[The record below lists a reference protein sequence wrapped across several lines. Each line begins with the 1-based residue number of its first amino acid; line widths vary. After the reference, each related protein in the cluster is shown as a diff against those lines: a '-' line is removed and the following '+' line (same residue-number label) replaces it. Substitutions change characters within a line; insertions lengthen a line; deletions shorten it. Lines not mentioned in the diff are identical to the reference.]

1 MVRATRMRVCTLTGQ
16 QFTLEP
22 SMSPRTSRPL
32 SVLAT
37 PALAALLLA
46 GCAGAPLVD
55 IKAPGQSLMSSDDKV
70 GPAMTLTEARRY
82 LMRVRGTYRD
92 AMATQTNTTQYMGSA
107 LIGLGALV
115 TGLAAGQAHR
125 DAILGASLIG
135 GTSFAIGSLT
145 LDQRRV
151 LAFDAG
157 IRALDCA
164 NAAVIPLDLDS
175 SARAEIKVAGENLAV
190 AIDAARTSGAKVRTQ
205 IDALANP
212 ELPQVLAAGKA
223 LTALDGAMVEAEKAR
238 KGAHK
243 LAGEMREVGQR
254 LQSTVNEISAKVDGV
269 IVKTVPDLSA
279 VQQAVGG
286 LGGFVSA
293 FAPGAELDKSI
304 ADAFGKYKSAQAA
317 DQAASGTPKANSG
330 SFNTAQQ
337 TELKAL
343 DAAVAELDA
352 AGKGL
357 QVAAARVNSLVGSID
372 STAVAAALKA
382 CNVADVILPLALEPA
397 TLTLDSTL
405 ARGFA
410 ISGGSKPYTV
420 RLLDG
425 AVDGLNINFGGGFA
439 DSAQVGASASV
450 PNGSYRVLISDS
462 AGTRNSKALVVAVER
477 AASAAAPGTP
487 TTAAATDAAAVS
499 EALKNLARSLND
511 PGFGFNLGEGVAVKI
526 KDAGAKV
533 AATGAQVE
541 VPITCTPTSPATKLV
556 AEKLRAKLLSANP
569 QSAETLKQV
578 KDPVVIKPANAA
590 CVAAG

>member
-1 MVRATRMRVCTLTGQ
+1 
-16 QFTLEP
+16 
-22 SMSPRTSRPL
+22 MSPRTSHPP
-32 SVLAT
+32 SAIAT
-37 PALAALLLA
+37 AALAALLLA

-55 IKAPGQSLMSSDDKV
+55 IKAPGQSLLHSGDQFE
-70 GPAMTLTEARRY
+70 PTMTLTDARRY

-92 AMATQTNTTQYMGSA
+92 AMATQTSTTQYMGSA

-175 SARAEIKVAGENLAV
+175 SARADFKAAGKDLAA
-190 AIDAARTSGAKVRTQ
+190 AIDAARSSGAKVRTQ
-205 IDALANP
+205 VDALANP

-223 LTALDGAMVEAEKAR
+223 LAALDGAMVEAEKAR
-238 KGAHK
+238 KSAYK
-243 LAGEMREVGQR
+243 LAGDMREAGQR

-286 LGGFVSA
+286 LGGFASA
-293 FAPGAELDKSI
+293 FAPGAELEKGI
-304 ADAFGKYKSAQAA
+304 ADALGKYKVAQAA

-330 SFNTAQQ
+330 GFNTAQQ

-343 DAAVAELDA
+343 DAAMAALDA
-352 AGKGL
+352 AGKKL
-357 QVAAARVNSLVGSID
+357 QAAAARVNSLVGSID
-372 STAVAAALKA
+372 STAVAVALKA
-382 CNVADVILPLALEPA
+382 CNVADVILALALEPA
-397 TLTLDSTL
+397 ALTLDSTL

-410 ISGGSKPYTV
+410 ISGGTKPYTV

-450 PNGSYRVLISDS
+450 PNGSYRVLVSDS
-462 AGTRNSKALVVAVER
+462 AGTRNSKALVVSVER
-477 AASAAAPGTP
+477 AASTP
-487 TTAAATDAAAVS
+487 TTAAPDAAAVS
-499 EALKNLARSLND
+499 AALTDLARSLNE
-511 PGFGFNLGEGVAVKI
+511 PAFGFNLGEGVAVKV

-533 AATGAQVE
+533 GPNGTQVE

-569 QSAETLKQV
+569 QSAETLKKL
-578 KDPVVIKPANAA
+578 KDPVVIKPANGA